1 MVGGVKGGKLCVCM
15 YVSCNE
21 NDRAS
26 DAETGLERE
35 RGRESSI
42 QADSPPNRA

>member
-1 MVGGVKGGKLCVCM
+1 MEM
-15 YVSCNE
+15 

-35 RGRESSI
+35 RERESSI
-42 QADSPPNRA
+42 QADSSPNRAQLGKKRVADSQQQCFF